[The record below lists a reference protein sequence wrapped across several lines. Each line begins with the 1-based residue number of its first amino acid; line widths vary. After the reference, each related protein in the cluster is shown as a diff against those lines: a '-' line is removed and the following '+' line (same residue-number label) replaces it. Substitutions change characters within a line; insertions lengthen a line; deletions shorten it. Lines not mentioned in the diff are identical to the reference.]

1 MIRSRK
7 YSRNKGIVLLIILL
21 VVAAITVVGLGFIV
35 RGDTEFACGQNIEL
49 KADMDYLAESGLEH
63 ARGLIM
69 CPQDIATE
77 YFTGATAQQLYT
89 GSDYYDVNVSKLSEC
104 DWQITSSAYRK
115 VAGVTG
121 AQSSLT
127 AEMRLDPDVAF
138 WSGTSVSLSPVLIIN
153 GDVYCNGVITNQG
166 SINGDCFADLLTGN
180 AASGSVNPK
189 TDLQLVKPTIS
200 AALLTSNFT
209 TLPLLV
215 SSLTDTSLSLLTVC
229 YRNGNLEIR
238 KNVTINGCLAVN
250 GNLTVTGNSNVITA
264 KKGVPAIFVSGNLI
278 IQENAELNCD
288 GLVFVNGLVE
298 LPSTS
303 SYANLM
309 TITGSLFTN
318 GLNANRRI
326 AADSSG
332 NGYNG
337 TMNGDCALVSGP
349 AGFGTAMNFD
359 GAGDNV
365 QIPGLLGQPSR
376 ISICAWVNLRSPDIH
391 GAEIIS
397 LGDCVSL
404 RLDQDGTTTNGFYYR
419 GSSRW
424 NVTTLNRTY
433 AGKGWHHFAYVIGNS
448 IQRLYVDGV
457 AAASTTYT
465 NAISY
470 AGLGSNTT
478 IGCHGDGNA
487 DFDLNGIID
496 DVRVYKAALTQ
507 PGILSVMAGGEPAGG
522 NLAGWWKME
531 CGTIM
536 INAAPVKA
544 AIYDWPGGVKNRWS
558 PAAGAFY
565 KTITRNP

>member
-1 MIRSRK
+1 MIKNGK
-7 YSRNKGIVLLIILL
+7 YNRNKGVVLLIILL

-35 RGDTEFACGQNIEL
+35 RGDIELACGQNMEM

-69 CPQDIATE
+69 CPQDVN
-77 YFTGATAQQLYT
+77 FTGATGQQLYT
-89 GSDYYDVNVSKLSEC
+89 GNDYYDVSVSKLSEC

-115 VAGVTG
+115 VAGVTT

-127 AEMRLDPDVAF
+127 AKMRLDPDVAF
-138 WSGTSVSLSPVLIIN
+138 WSEKDVSLSPVLIIN
-153 GDVYCNGVITNQG
+153 GDVYCNGAITNQG
-166 SINGDCFADLLTGN
+166 SINGDCFADSLTGN

-189 TDLQLVKPTIS
+189 TGLQLVKPTIS
-200 AALLTSNFT
+200 EDLLTSNFT
-209 TLPLLV
+209 TQTIAS
-215 SSLTDTSLSLLTVC
+215 SSLNNTNLLSPTAQVY
-229 YRNGNLEIR
+229 YRNGNL
-238 KNVTINGCLAVN
+238 TINSNVSINSCLAVK
-250 GNLTVTGNSNVITA
+250 GDLTVTGNSNNITA
-264 KKGVPAIFVSGNLI
+264 KKGVPAIFVSGKLI
-278 IQENAELNCD
+278 IQENAELNCS
-288 GLVFVNGLVE
+288 GLVFVKESVE
-298 LPSTS
+298 LPSNS

-309 TITGSLFTN
+309 TITGSLFTK
-318 GLNANRRI
+318 GLNKYKGVV
-326 AADSSG
+326 ADSSG

-337 TMNGDCALVSGP
+337 TMNGDCAFVSGP
-349 AGFGTAMNFD
+349 VGFGTAMNFD

-376 ISICAWVNLRSPDIH
+376 ISICAWVNLRSPDKH
-391 GAEIIS
+391 GSEVIS

-404 RLDQDGTTTNGFYYR
+404 RLDQDGTVTTGNYYR
-419 GSSRW
+419 GGSNW

-433 AGKGWHHFAYVIGNS
+433 AGKGWHHFAYVIGNNT
-448 IQRLYVDGV
+448 QKLYVDGV

-470 AGLGSNTT
+470 AGQGSNTT
-478 IGCHGDGNA
+478 IGCHGNGKA

-496 DVRVYKAALTQ
+496 DVRVYNTALTQ
-507 PGILSVMAGGEPAGG
+507 SGILSVMAGGEPAGG

-531 CGTIM
+531 CGTIT